1 MKLLSITKK
10 EFNLF
15 LEMFKGEDPKEVFNL
30 KGVSPIDKLTIYNKL
45 VKLSK

>member
-1 MKLLSITKK
+1 MKLLSITTK

-30 KGVSPIDKLTIYNKL
+30 KGVSIVDKLSLYNKL
-45 VKLSK
+45 VKSK